1 MPEQFSEEMLP
12 HDVDP
17 ADTLYVA
24 DRELNIVYSNEE
36 WTRFASDNK
45 GLKLLEKDWNKNLL
59 ANMKG
64 KEKERWKHIYRL
76 LLDGRLPHHQ
86 EQMICSSPVE
96 RRIYHLRIT
105 PKTDEAGE
113 VAWLVHHNVR
123 IDDRPDAVD
132 RVGRQLEQLEDPGQV
147 VQEFR
152 KRIVERKIRIPS
164 YDVARHFE
172 PLEEIGG
179 DLVWHREYP
188 NGVSELIH
196 ADVMGHGA
204 AAGRVAAKIA
214 VLLDEL
220 ANAELRPGQLA
231 AALNRA
237 LTRTTGKT
245 EVMYATGLHF
255 RFEQNLQRVTCCSY
269 AHDGPI
275 FSRTGQVR
283 IESGH
288 PVGLAKEDQAWPEA
302 TIELAE
308 HGKRFLIFSDGITE
322 QFDADGEMFGIEG
335 LHEAFL
341 KHIDRPLDEMVSRI
355 VEDLKEFRGTALVKD
370 DQTLL
375 ALDFAGEGE
384 ATA

>member
-1 MPEQFSEEMLP
+1 MPEQFSDEMLP

-24 DRELNIVYSNEE
+24 DRELNVVYSNEE
-36 WTRFASDNK
+36 WTRFAAGNK
-45 GLKLLEKDWNKNLL
+45 GLKLLEKGWNTNLL

-76 LLDGRLPHHQ
+76 LLEGRLPHHQ

-132 RVGRQLEQLEDPGQV
+132 RIGRQLERLEDPEQV
-147 VQEFR
+147 TREFR
-152 KRIVERKIRIPS
+152 KRIVERKIRIPRF
-164 YDVARHFE
+164 DVARHFE

-196 ADVMGHGA
+196 GDVMGHGV
-204 AAGRVAAKIA
+204 AAGRLAAKIA

-220 ANAELRPGQLA
+220 ATADVRPGRFA
-231 AALNRA
+231 VALNRA
-237 LTRTTGKT
+237 LARVTQ
-245 EVMYATGLHF
+245 EADSSYATGLHF
-255 RFEQNLQRVTCCSY
+255 RFEESAQRVICCSFG
-269 AHDGPI
+269 HDGPI
-275 FSRTGQVR
+275 FSRTGHVP
-283 IESGH
+283 IESGL
-288 PVGLAKEDQAWPEA
+288 PVGLVEVDKPWPET

-308 HGKRFLIFSDGITE
+308 HGKRFLVFSDGITE
-322 QFDADGEMFGIEG
+322 QFNVDGEMFGIEG

-341 KHIDRPLDEMVSRI
+341 RHIDRPLDEMVRHI
-355 VEDLKEFRGTALVKD
+355 VEDLTGFRGTALIKD

-375 ALDFAGEGE
+375 ALDFAGEEERG
-384 ATA
+384 A